1 MTAARPFVS
10 SAFAALLLLAPYPAN
25 AFHRGGPAYYRSTD
39 GQMVHR
45 PTRGATDFG
54 RVTATCR
61 DGSRSFSHH
70 HQGTCSHHGGVGAW
84 R

>member
-1 MTAARPFVS
+1 MAARLIPVATAA
-10 SAFAALLLLAPYPAN
+10 AFLLGAHPAK
-25 AFHRGGPAYYRSTD
+25 ADYRSGHAYYRSTD

-45 PTRGATDFG
+45 PSPGNTDYG
-54 RVTATCR
+54 RVAATCR

-70 HQGTCSHHGGVGAW
+70 HQGTCSHHGGVGVW